1 MPLIHKPATEL
12 HELIKTK
19 QVSSRDV
26 TEAFLAQIHHVE
38 PSLNAFL
45 TLTDDLAL
53 SMADAVDQ
61 KVSKGL
67 PLGPLEGVPIAIKD
81 NICTE
86 NIPTTCASTIL
97 KGFLPP
103 YNATLIETLKQ
114 AGLPILG
121 KTNMDEFAMGSST
134 ETSAYQKTHNPWNVD
149 CVPGGSSGGSA
160 VAVAGFEAPLS
171 IGSDTGGSIRQ
182 PASFC
187 GNVGLKPTYGR
198 VSRYG
203 LIAFASSLD
212 QIGSFANNV
221 TDTAHLLNLLAGHDP
236 KDSTSLALEKEDFTR
251 LLGSPKKGLR
261 VGLPNEFFKHL
272 SPEVKALYTTLINT
286 LSQDGIEFV
295 WLDLPSIEYALAT
308 YYIIAPAEASSNLAR
323 YDGVRFGFRAA
334 GTSSTAE
341 MIEQSRS
348 QGFGAEVKRRILI
361 GTYVLSSG
369 YYDAYYKKAQKVR
382 TLIKKDFDRAFEQVD
397 IIASPT
403 TPTPAFKLG
412 EKTNDPLEM
421 YLSDIMTIPLNLAG
435 LPGLSIP
442 CGLHNNLPM
451 GWQLMGKAFDEARL
465 LQVAHQME
473 SLIGFGGCA

>member
-1 MPLIHKPATEL
+1 MT
-12 HELIKTK
+12 LIKTPATQLHTLIRDK
-19 QVSSRDV
+19 QVSSREV
-26 TEAFLAQIHHVE
+26 TEAFLRQIQSVDNE
-38 PSLNAFL
+38 LKAFL
-45 TLTDDLAL
+45 TLTPELAL
-53 SMADAVDQ
+53 TMADAVDK
-61 KVSKGL
+61 KVARGET
-67 PLGPLEGVPIAIKD
+67 LGPLEGVPIAIKD

-86 NIPTTCASTIL
+86 SIPTTCSSNML

-103 YNATLIETLKQ
+103 YDATIISSLKQ

-134 ETSAYQKTHNPWNVD
+134 ETSAFQKTHNPWNLD

-212 QIGSFANNV
+212 QIGTFANNV
-221 TDTAHLLNLLAGHDP
+221 IDTAQLLNLLAGHDP
-236 KDSTSLALEKEDFTR
+236 KDSTSLSLEKEDFTR

-272 SPEVKALYTTLINT
+272 SGDIKTLYMNLLNT

-323 YDGVRFGFRAA
+323 YDGVRFGYRDKSAA
-334 GTSSTAE
+334 STAE
-341 MIEQSRS
+341 MIELSRS
-348 QGFGAEVKRRILI
+348 HGFGAEVKRRILI

-369 YYDAYYKKAQKVR
+369 YYDAYYKKAQKIR
-382 TLIKKDFDRAFEQVD
+382 TLLKKDFDLAFEQVD

-403 TPTPAFKLG
+403 TPTPAFKIG

-442 CGLHNNLPM
+442 CGLYNHLPM

-473 SLIGFGGCA
+473 ALIGFGGRS